1 MNIDQRIL
9 SIRKLMEQEGIDAY
23 IIPSSDPH
31 QSEYV
36 CEHWKS
42 RQWISGFTGSA
53 GTVVIFKDKSG
64 LWTDSRYFIQAEA
77 ELKGSEIKLH
87 KVIDRSYV
95 NYIKYLSENLGS
107 DATVGV
113 DGRVFSF
120 GQITSFKKILGD
132 KGIALKTGL
141 DFVTKSW
148 TDRESLP
155 KKEIFALEENLAG
168 KSITEK
174 FNEVR
179 TLMDANGANHYLIAA
194 LDSIAWILNLRG
206 SDIDFNP
213 VFYSYGILS
222 KEGFKLFIDGEKVN
236 STLRQKLS
244 EFGISIS
251 DYSEIYN
258 YLSNINPTES
268 IYVDVNTCNYNLYD
282 SISCNI
288 VKGDDFVANLKTIKN
303 ATEIENLKYAHEV
316 DGAALVRFYMWLEN
330 ELKSRTVSE
339 YEAGEKLA
347 YFRAQNE
354 GYISESFSPIVGYK
368 SNGAIVHYSASKDD
382 CKDIRPEGMLLVDS
396 GGQYKFGTTD
406 ITRTTFLGEPGK
418 EEKRDFTLVLK
429 GHIAVD
435 LLRYPKGTNGYQ
447 IDTFARQY
455 LWRYGLNFY
464 HGTGHGVGFFLN
476 VHEGPQGISSA
487 LAGRTKIPIMPG
499 MLNSNEPGYYK
510 EDNYG
515 IRIENLILTVEDK
528 ETEYGQFFKHE
539 TITLFPIDVKL
550 VETSMLTD
558 EEKNWLNNY
567 HNQVY
572 DKLSKHL
579 NKEEKEWLKNKC
591 ERV

>member
-9 SIRKLMEQEGIDAY
+9 AIRKLMQQEKIDAY

-42 RQWISGFTGSA
+42 RQWVSGFTGSA

-77 ELKGSEIKLH
+77 ELAGSEMKLH

-95 NYIKYLSENLGS
+95 NYIKYLSENLNSGS
-107 DATVGV
+107 IVGV

-120 GQITSFKKILGD
+120 GQITSFKKILED
-132 KGIALKTGL
+132 KGITLKTGL
-141 DFVTKSW
+141 DLVTKTWS
-148 TDRESLP
+148 DRKSLP
-155 KKEIFALEENLAG
+155 KGEIFALEENLAG
-168 KSITEK
+168 KPISEK
-174 FNEVR
+174 FSEVR
-179 TLMDANGANHYLIAA
+179 ALMDANGADYYLIAA

-213 VFYSYGILS
+213 VFYSYGVLS
-222 KEGFKLFIDGEKVN
+222 KDGFKLFIDSEKIN
-236 STLRQKLS
+236 ANLREKLNES
-244 EFGISIS
+244 GISIS
-251 DYSEIYN
+251 DYGNIYK
-258 YLSNINPTES
+258 YLSDIHPNES
-268 IYVDVNTCNYNLYD
+268 IYVDANTCNYNLYD
-282 SISCNI
+282 SINCNI
-288 VKGDDFVANLKTIKN
+288 VKGDDFVADLKTIKN
-303 ATEIENLKYAHEV
+303 PTEIENLKYAHEV
-316 DGAALVRFYMWLEN
+316 DGVALVRFYMWLEN
-330 ELKSRTVSE
+330 ELKLRTVSE

-347 YFRAQNE
+347 YFRSQNE

-368 SNGAIVHYSASKDD
+368 SNGAIVHYSASKDS
-382 CKDIRPEGMLLVDS
+382 CKAIKPEGMLLVDS

-406 ITRTTFLGEPGK
+406 ITRTIFLGEPGK
-418 EEKRDFTLVLK
+418 DEKRDFTLVLK

-435 LLRYPKGTNGYQ
+435 LLKYPEGTNGYQ

-455 LWRYGLNFY
+455 LWQYGLNFY

-499 MLNSNEPGYYK
+499 MLNSNEPGYYR
-510 EDNYG
+510 EGNYG

-528 ETEYGQFFKHE
+528 ETEYGRFFKHE
-539 TITLFPIDVKL
+539 TITLFPIDLKL
-550 VETSMLTD
+550 VDYSMLTAK
-558 EEKNWLNNY
+558 EKNWLNNY
-567 HNQVY
+567 HNEVY
-572 DKLSKHL
+572 SKLSKHL
-579 NKEEKEWLKNKC
+579 NNEEKEWLKNMCKSI
-591 ERV
+591 

>member
-9 SIRKLMEQEGIDAY
+9 SVRKLMTQEGIDAY
-23 IIPSSDPH
+23 VIPSSDPH

-42 RQWISGFTGSA
+42 REWISGFTGSA

-77 ELKGSEIKLH
+77 ELSGSEVKLH

-95 NYIKYLSENLGS
+95 NYVKYLSENLNSG
-107 DATVGV
+107 ATVGV

-120 GQITSFKKILGD
+120 GQITSFKKILEE
-132 KGIALKTGL
+132 KGITLKTGF
-141 DFVTKSW
+141 DFVTKTW
-148 TDRESLP
+148 TDREPLP
-155 KKEIFALEENLAG
+155 KKEIFALEENLVG
-168 KSITEK
+168 KSISEK
-174 FNEVR
+174 FSEVR
-179 TLMDANGANHYLIAA
+179 ALMDANGAEHYLIAA
-194 LDSIAWILNLRG
+194 LDCIAWILNLRG

-222 KEGFKLFIDGEKVN
+222 KDGFKLFIDGEKIDT
-236 STLRQKLS
+236 SLREELGKS
-244 EFGISIS
+244 GISIL
-251 DYSEIYN
+251 DYGDIYK
-258 YLSNINPTES
+258 YLSDINPNES

-282 SISCNI
+282 SINCNI
-288 VKGDDFVANLKTIKN
+288 VKGEDFVANLKTIKN
-303 ATEIENLKYAHEV
+303 PTEIENLKYAHEV
-316 DGAALVRFYMWLEN
+316 DGAALVRFYMWLED

-347 YFRAQNE
+347 YFRAQNK

-368 SNGAIVHYSASKDD
+368 SNGAIVHYSASKDS
-382 CKDIRPEGMLLVDS
+382 CKDIKPEGMLLVDS

-406 ITRTTFLGEPGK
+406 ITRTTFFGEPG
-418 EEKRDFTLVLK
+418 ENEKRDFTLVLK

-435 LLRYPKGTNGYQ
+435 LLKYPKGTNGYQ

-455 LWRYGLNFY
+455 LWQYGLNFY

-510 EDNYG
+510 EGYYG
-515 IRIENLILTVEDK
+515 IRIENLILTVEDR
-528 ETEYGQFFKHE
+528 ETEYGQFFRHE
-539 TITLFPIDVKL
+539 TVTLFPIDTKL
-550 VETSMLTD
+550 VDNSMLTI

-567 HNQVY
+567 HSEVY
-572 DKLSKHL
+572 KKLSKHL
-579 NKEEKEWLKNKC
+579 NDGEKKWLKNKC
-591 ERV
+591 EAI